1 MDIAHVSSIYSLISN
16 LGSIVVRY
24 LFAPLNEIIF
34 NYFSR
39 GSDQESLDALITFL
53 KSVTNFSILAVSFG
67 YNYSRPLLLMLYGDK
82 WITEQSVLAMRTYCL
97 LVVFLGYNGVI
108 EAFFFSKAKNSMN
121 RYNFL
126 TIFTTSIYLG
136 ITVGFLKY
144 EMGTPGLFMGNIIN
158 MALRIMLCW
167 NLQLK
172 SYLPLG

>member
-82 WITEQSVLAMRTYCL
+82 WITE
-97 LVVFLGYNGVI
+97 
-108 EAFFFSKAKNSMN
+108 
-121 RYNFL
+121 
-126 TIFTTSIYLG
+126 
-136 ITVGFLKY
+136 
-144 EMGTPGLFMGNIIN
+144 
-158 MALRIMLCW
+158 
-167 NLQLK
+167 
-172 SYLPLG
+172 